1 MDINGVK
8 EEKTNCLLQLSAY
21 PQIVHYAMKFK
32 KSFQEIGKTSQDAV
46 QNVIQNVDHP
56 IQMKSIH
63 VNP

>member
-8 EEKTNCLLQLSAY
+8 EEKTNCLLQLSVY
-21 PQIVHYAMKFK
+21 RIKVHFVAKFK

-46 QNVIQNVDHP
+46 QNVIQNVNQSL
-56 IQMKSIH
+56 QMKCIH